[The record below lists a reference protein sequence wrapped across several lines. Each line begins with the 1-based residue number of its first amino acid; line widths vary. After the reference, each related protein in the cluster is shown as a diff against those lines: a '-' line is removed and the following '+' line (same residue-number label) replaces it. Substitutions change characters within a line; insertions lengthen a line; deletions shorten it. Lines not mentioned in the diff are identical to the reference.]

1 MLIHIVG
8 LPHNIMV
15 KRHSIIERRQLELFY
30 KANPKNAG
38 VLNHEGFYVVD
49 WAKGVATPDPYSPYD
64 DDGASLYKA
73 ELEPTIQ
80 REENESIQDYADRLT
95 QQRLEQRSIIE
106 KMYRPDMS
114 LKERAELFQKEIE
127 SYSGVNIG
135 DQWLYSMKRDDGSRG
150 YVLMRL
156 DSGNYGNYLYISTLV
171 RPQKLGARSRELPR
185 YIKQD
190 FEGKGFAGDF
200 LSWIT
205 AMSDYRQVPVLLR
218 VHPFIPSHLGPFSKE
233 GFYMRKDLEG
243 TSCEVCEYDDW
254 LDEEDM
260 SEEELYQQGLW
271 DSANG
276 TWKYGGKLR
285 LSEISGDSMKYTCE
299 LCGNYEYAPWGPTNT
314 REQLMDYYHQ
324 FGFQSAKPTKTKDF
338 DFETVVGGLDYR
350 YGNMI
355 HVPMERPKPNL
366 LMRLRLM
373 KKPVIERPKTIMSYK
388 AEYQKGTKGPCW
400 DGYTY
405 VGDTPYSKGSCV
417 KNAETFEAFTI
428 GEKATA
434 KEVYEIASSS
444 QLRGYQKWD
453 YQEYDNPKNDSLL
466 GRIMETPEWELIS
479 FNESV
484 LREKPVNFNRYLIGN
499 QGKHFSS
506 NTPIVIQDGEV
517 IDGNH
522 RLASALTHGRD
533 LLAYV
538 PTNQTWWFDDADDI
552 REWNDDLDELLR
564 SSKQKCDCLSEWCF
578 CGEMRAETK
587 PSKIKRCKTCRKE
600 GHNASQCV
608 SENVPFSK
616 GGFWEEYLQSPSYS
630 STPNKEHR
638 DNPLRFGY
646 QESDLFWDEWGSP
659 YRMKKK
665 WAKNEP
671 YGIAESANFGYG
683 KKGYPYDTGIV
694 KSKPNSPIILSE
706 IMRLG
711 AIEDFSNNLK
721 MAKTTSWGDLKKQ
734 LKGKSVVIGEVE
746 YSVPTLKD
754 AFKYLSNETILQ
766 IRVVEGEERWNDGLL
781 IISFDYE
788 GERWDFITTPTNA
801 TSQPYVEFPIEFKE
815 AFGIQNNI
823 VDAKHMKKYYP
834 HYLRWLKLTD
844 DANLRY
850 CPYGNTEQL
859 YPFDSRLPECV
870 CPLCLKDKN
879 THMAETKP
887 PKTSKGLIVYPNRM
901 AELIRDGDKQMI
913 VKDKPLDIAGKRYT
927 VVTNRKGYAYIQ
939 LGAMQTLSL
948 PKFKALK
955 DKHLITTEERV
966 KYFKGKRR
974 LYAWPVKV
982 LREFDKAYPTNAPLR
997 PQDIAPKLKT
1007 YASEERNAEKE
1018 IVY

>member
-1 MLIHIVG
+1 
-8 LPHNIMV
+8 MV

-30 KANPKNAG
+30 NANPKNAG

-49 WAKGVATPDPYSPYD
+49 WAKGVAMPDPYSPYD
-64 DDGASLYKA
+64 ADDISFYKA
-73 ELEPTIQ
+73 ETFQGEITTEPMTVYRRMDRKQYYDGLEMGYLHPMRT
-80 REENESIQDYADRLT
+80 RMDL
-95 QQRLEQRSIIE
+95 
-106 KMYRPDMS
+106 RPDE
-114 LKERAELFQKEIE
+114 KIGGTWGIGQPQIWGAKNPNI
-127 SYSGVNIG
+127 YSGLSHLSGKTAKQLFEIDIPIG
-135 DQWLYSMKRDDGSRG
+135 TRIKGG
-150 YVLMRL
+150 YDIQIL
-156 DSGNYGNYLYISTLV
+156 DSIPIENV
-171 RPQKLGARSRELPR
+171 RP
-185 YIKQD
+185 
-190 FEGKGFAGDF
+190 
-200 LSWIT
+200 
-205 AMSDYRQVPVLLR
+205 
-218 VHPFIPSHLGPFSKE
+218 
-233 GFYMRKDLEG
+233 FYMG
-243 TSCEVCEYDDW
+243 
-254 LDEEDM
+254 DEE
-260 SEEELYQQGLW
+260 E
-271 DSANG
+271 
-276 TWKYGGKLR
+276 
-285 LSEISGDSMKYTCE
+285 YTH
-299 LCGNYEYAPWGPTNT
+299 
-314 REQLMDYYHQ
+314 M
-324 FGFQSAKPTKTKDF
+324 
-338 DFETVVGGLDYR
+338 
-350 YGNMI
+350 
-355 HVPMERPKPNL
+355 
-366 LMRLRLM
+366 
-373 KKPVIERPKTIMSYK
+373 
-388 AEYQKGTKGPCW
+388 
-400 DGYTY
+400 
-405 VGDTPYSKGSCV
+405 
-417 KNAETFEAFTI
+417 
-428 GEKATA
+428 
-434 KEVYEIASSS
+434 
-444 QLRGYQKWD
+444 
-453 YQEYDNPKNDSLL
+453 
-466 GRIMETPEWELIS
+466 
-479 FNESV
+479 
-484 LREKPVNFNRYLIGN
+484 
-499 QGKHFSS
+499 
-506 NTPIVIQDGEV
+506 
-517 IDGNH
+517 
-522 RLASALTHGRD
+522 
-533 LLAYV
+533 
-538 PTNQTWWFDDADDI
+538 
-552 REWNDDLDELLR
+552 
-564 SSKQKCDCLSEWCF
+564 
-578 CGEMRAETK
+578 AETK

-630 STPNKEHR
+630 STRNKEHR

-801 TSQPYVEFPIEFKE
+801 TSQPYVEFPIDFKE

-939 LGAMQTLSL
+939 LGAMQTLTL

-955 DKHLITTEERV
+955 DKHLITPEERV

-1007 YASEERNAEKE
+1007 YASEETKAHDWELNGVGYDGETVSITCSECGHSDYAQCHIHQSEDLGKNDPKKPIIVRGKDACMNGVQEDCGECEGTGTCDPDFCYAEEGEPHCSLCKGTSICYYCE
-1018 IVY
+1018 GTGLDPDVSEGDESHRWRLYAMPHLTHRDMQGVKIICEDCGVGDVFQAFVPSECLGFQGTCLCDFCESHRIDQLEKIDYVIF

>member
-30 KANPKNAG
+30 NANPKNAG

-49 WAKGVATPDPYSPYD
+49 WAKGVAMPDPYSPYD
-64 DDGASLYKA
+64 DNDGASLYKA

-80 REENESIQDYADRLT
+80 GEITTEPMTVYRRMDWKQYYDG
-95 QQRLEQRSIIE
+95 LELGYLHPMRTRME
-106 KMYRPDMS
+106 LRPD
-114 LKERAELFQKEIE
+114 E
-127 SYSGVNIG
+127 NIG
-135 DQWLYSMKRDDGSRG
+135 GTWGRG
-150 YVLMRL
+150 QPQIWAARKPDFNSPLKHLKGKKAKQLFEIDVPIGTRIGEGHDIQLF
-156 DSGNYGNYLYISTLV
+156 DSIPIENV
-171 RPQKLGARSRELPR
+171 RP
-185 YIKQD
+185 
-190 FEGKGFAGDF
+190 
-200 LSWIT
+200 
-205 AMSDYRQVPVLLR
+205 
-218 VHPFIPSHLGPFSKE
+218 
-233 GFYMRKDLEG
+233 FYMG
-243 TSCEVCEYDDW
+243 
-254 LDEEDM
+254 DEE
-260 SEEELYQQGLW
+260 E
-271 DSANG
+271 
-276 TWKYGGKLR
+276 
-285 LSEISGDSMKYTCE
+285 YTH
-299 LCGNYEYAPWGPTNT
+299 
-314 REQLMDYYHQ
+314 M
-324 FGFQSAKPTKTKDF
+324 
-338 DFETVVGGLDYR
+338 
-350 YGNMI
+350 
-355 HVPMERPKPNL
+355 
-366 LMRLRLM
+366 
-373 KKPVIERPKTIMSYK
+373 
-388 AEYQKGTKGPCW
+388 
-400 DGYTY
+400 
-405 VGDTPYSKGSCV
+405 
-417 KNAETFEAFTI
+417 
-428 GEKATA
+428 
-434 KEVYEIASSS
+434 
-444 QLRGYQKWD
+444 
-453 YQEYDNPKNDSLL
+453 
-466 GRIMETPEWELIS
+466 
-479 FNESV
+479 
-484 LREKPVNFNRYLIGN
+484 
-499 QGKHFSS
+499 
-506 NTPIVIQDGEV
+506 
-517 IDGNH
+517 
-522 RLASALTHGRD
+522 
-533 LLAYV
+533 
-538 PTNQTWWFDDADDI
+538 
-552 REWNDDLDELLR
+552 
-564 SSKQKCDCLSEWCF
+564 
-578 CGEMRAETK
+578 AETK

-600 GHNASQCV
+600 GYNASQCV

-706 IMRLG
+706 IMRLR

-746 YSVPTLKD
+746 YSAPTLKD

-823 VDAKHMKKYYP
+823 VDAKHMKKYHP

-887 PKTSKGLIVYPNRM
+887 
-901 AELIRDGDKQMI
+901 
-913 VKDKPLDIAGKRYT
+913 
-927 VVTNRKGYAYIQ
+927 
-939 LGAMQTLSL
+939 
-948 PKFKALK
+948 
-955 DKHLITTEERV
+955 
-966 KYFKGKRR
+966 
-974 LYAWPVKV
+974 
-982 LREFDKAYPTNAPLR
+982 
-997 PQDIAPKLKT
+997 
-1007 YASEERNAEKE
+1007 
-1018 IVY
+1018 

>member
-1 MLIHIVG
+1 MNVLIHIVG
-8 LPHNIMV
+8 LPHTIMV

-30 KANPKNAG
+30 RANPKNAG

-49 WAKGVATPDPYSPYD
+49 WAKGVAMPDPYSPYDD

-80 REENESIQDYADRLT
+80 REENESIQNYADRLT

-106 KMYRPDMS
+106 KMYRPDMGQN
-114 LKERAELFQKEIE
+114 ERAELFQKEIE
-127 SYSGVNIG
+127 SYSGVNIA

-171 RPQKLGARSRELPR
+171 RPQKLGAWSRELPR

-200 LSWIT
+200 LRWLT

-218 VHPFIPSHLGPFSKE
+218 VQPFIPSYLGPFSKE

-254 LDEEDM
+254 LDDEDM

-285 LSEISGDSMKYTCE
+285 LSEIRGDSMKYTCE
-299 LCGNYEYAPWGPTNT
+299 LCENYEYAPWVATNT

-324 FGFQSAKPTKTKDF
+324 FGFQSAKPIKTKDF
-338 DFETVVGGLDYR
+338 DFEPVVGGLDYR
-350 YGNMI
+350 YRNMI
-355 HVPMERPKPNL
+355 HVPMERSKPNL

-373 KKPVIERPKTIMSYK
+373 KKPVIERPKNIMSYN
-388 AEYQKGTKGPCW
+388 AEYKKGTKGPCW

-405 VGDTPYSKGSCV
+405 VGETPYSKGSCV
-417 KNAETFEAFTI
+417 KNAETSVS
-428 GEKATA
+428 EKV
-434 KEVYEIASSS
+434 KVV
-444 QLRGYQKWD
+444 KC
-453 YQEYDNPKNDSLL
+453 K
-466 GRIMETPEWELIS
+466 
-479 FNESV
+479 V
-484 LREKPVNFNRYLIGN
+484 C
-499 QGKHFSS
+499 GKKGH
-506 NTPIVIQDGEV
+506 
-517 IDGNH
+517 
-522 RLASALTHGRD
+522 SAR
-533 LLAYV
+533 
-538 PTNQTWWFDDADDI
+538 
-552 REWNDDLDELLR
+552 
-564 SSKQKCDCLSEWCF
+564 
-578 CGEMRAETK
+578 
-587 PSKIKRCKTCRKE
+587 
-600 GHNASQCV
+600 QCV

-630 STPNKEHR
+630 STSNKENR

-671 YGIAESANFGYG
+671 YGIAEYANFGYG
-683 KKGYPYDTGIV
+683 NKEFPHVAGIV
-694 KSKPNSPIILSE
+694 KSKRNSPIVLSE
-706 IMRLG
+706 NMRLG
-711 AIEDFSNNLK
+711 AIEDFSHKVK
-721 MAKTTSWGDLKKQ
+721 MVETTSWGDLKKR
-734 LKGKSVVIGEVE
+734 LKGKYVGLGDME

-754 AFKYLSNETILQ
+754 AFKYLPNETILQ
-766 IRVVEGEERWNDGLL
+766 IRVVEGEERWNHGLL
-781 IISFDYE
+781 IISFDYD

-801 TSQPYVEFPIEFKE
+801 TPQPYVEFPIEFNE

-823 VDAKHMKKYYP
+823 VDAKHMKKYRP

-939 LGAMQTLSL
+939 LGAMQTLTL

-955 DKHLITTEERV
+955 DKHLITPEERV

-1007 YASEERNAEKE
+1007 YASEEMNAEKE

>member
-8 LPHNIMV
+8 LLHTIMV

-30 KANPKNAG
+30 NANPKNAG
-38 VLNHEGFYVVD
+38 VLNHDGFYVVD
-49 WAKGVATPDPYSPYD
+49 WAKGVAMPDPYSPYDD

-80 REENESIQDYADRLT
+80 GEITTEPMTVYRRMDWKQYYDG
-95 QQRLEQRSIIE
+95 LELGYLHPMRTRME
-106 KMYRPDMS
+106 LRPDENIGGTWGIGQPQIWVA
-114 LKERAELFQKEIE
+114 KKPNI
-127 SYSGVNIG
+127 YSGLSHLSGKNAKQLFEIDIPIG
-135 DQWLYSMKRDDGSRG
+135 TRIKGG
-150 YVLMRL
+150 YDIQLF
-156 DSGNYGNYLYISTLV
+156 DSIPIENV
-171 RPQKLGARSRELPR
+171 RPFYLG
-185 YIKQD
+185 D
-190 FEGKGFAGDF
+190 EG
-200 LSWIT
+200 
-205 AMSDYRQVPVLLR
+205 
-218 VHPFIPSHLGPFSKE
+218 
-233 GFYMRKDLEG
+233 
-243 TSCEVCEYDDW
+243 EY
-254 LDEEDM
+254 
-260 SEEELYQQGLW
+260 
-271 DSANG
+271 
-276 TWKYGGKLR
+276 
-285 LSEISGDSMKYTCE
+285 
-299 LCGNYEYAPWGPTNT
+299 
-314 REQLMDYYHQ
+314 
-324 FGFQSAKPTKTKDF
+324 
-338 DFETVVGGLDYR
+338 
-350 YGNMI
+350 
-355 HVPMERPKPNL
+355 
-366 LMRLRLM
+366 
-373 KKPVIERPKTIMSYK
+373 
-388 AEYQKGTKGPCW
+388 
-400 DGYTY
+400 
-405 VGDTPYSKGSCV
+405 
-417 KNAETFEAFTI
+417 
-428 GEKATA
+428 
-434 KEVYEIASSS
+434 
-444 QLRGYQKWD
+444 
-453 YQEYDNPKNDSLL
+453 
-466 GRIMETPEWELIS
+466 
-479 FNESV
+479 
-484 LREKPVNFNRYLIGN
+484 
-499 QGKHFSS
+499 
-506 NTPIVIQDGEV
+506 
-517 IDGNH
+517 
-522 RLASALTHGRD
+522 TH
-533 LLAYV
+533 
-538 PTNQTWWFDDADDI
+538 
-552 REWNDDLDELLR
+552 
-564 SSKQKCDCLSEWCF
+564 
-578 CGEMRAETK
+578 MAETK
-587 PSKIKRCKTCRKE
+587 PSKIKRCKTCLKE

-630 STPNKEHR
+630 STSNKENR

-671 YGIAESANFGYG
+671 YGIAEYANFGYG
-683 KKGYPYDTGIV
+683 NKEFPHVAGIV
-694 KSKPNSPIILSE
+694 KSKRNSPIVLSE
-706 IMRLG
+706 NMRLG
-711 AIEDFSNNLK
+711 AIEDFSHKVK
-721 MAKTTSWGDLKKQ
+721 MVETTSWGDLNKR
-734 LKGKSVVIGEVE
+734 LKGKYVGLGDME

-754 AFKYLSNETILQ
+754 AFKYLPNETILQ
-766 IRVVEGEERWNDGLL
+766 IRVVEGEERWNHGLL
-781 IISFDYE
+781 IISFDYD

-801 TSQPYVEFPIEFKE
+801 TPQPYVEFPIEFNE

-823 VDAKHMKKYYP
+823 VDAKHMKKYRP

-939 LGAMQTLSL
+939 LGAMQTLTL

-955 DKHLITTEERV
+955 DKHLITPEERV

-1007 YASEERNAEKE
+1007 YASEEMNAEKE

>member
-30 KANPKNAG
+30 NANPKNAG

-49 WAKGVATPDPYSPYD
+49 WAKGVAMPDPYSPYD
-64 DDGASLYKA
+64 DNDGASLYKA

-80 REENESIQDYADRLT
+80 GEITTEPMTVYRRMDWKQYYDG
-95 QQRLEQRSIIE
+95 LELGYLHPMRTRME
-106 KMYRPDMS
+106 LRPD
-114 LKERAELFQKEIE
+114 E
-127 SYSGVNIG
+127 NIG
-135 DQWLYSMKRDDGSRG
+135 GTWGRG
-150 YVLMRL
+150 QPQIWAARKPDFNSPLKHLKGKKAKQLFEIDVPIGTRIGEGHDIQLF
-156 DSGNYGNYLYISTLV
+156 DSIPIENV
-171 RPQKLGARSRELPR
+171 RP
-185 YIKQD
+185 
-190 FEGKGFAGDF
+190 
-200 LSWIT
+200 
-205 AMSDYRQVPVLLR
+205 
-218 VHPFIPSHLGPFSKE
+218 
-233 GFYMRKDLEG
+233 FYMG
-243 TSCEVCEYDDW
+243 
-254 LDEEDM
+254 DEE
-260 SEEELYQQGLW
+260 E
-271 DSANG
+271 
-276 TWKYGGKLR
+276 
-285 LSEISGDSMKYTCE
+285 YTH
-299 LCGNYEYAPWGPTNT
+299 
-314 REQLMDYYHQ
+314 M
-324 FGFQSAKPTKTKDF
+324 
-338 DFETVVGGLDYR
+338 
-350 YGNMI
+350 
-355 HVPMERPKPNL
+355 
-366 LMRLRLM
+366 
-373 KKPVIERPKTIMSYK
+373 
-388 AEYQKGTKGPCW
+388 
-400 DGYTY
+400 
-405 VGDTPYSKGSCV
+405 
-417 KNAETFEAFTI
+417 
-428 GEKATA
+428 
-434 KEVYEIASSS
+434 
-444 QLRGYQKWD
+444 
-453 YQEYDNPKNDSLL
+453 
-466 GRIMETPEWELIS
+466 
-479 FNESV
+479 
-484 LREKPVNFNRYLIGN
+484 
-499 QGKHFSS
+499 
-506 NTPIVIQDGEV
+506 
-517 IDGNH
+517 
-522 RLASALTHGRD
+522 
-533 LLAYV
+533 
-538 PTNQTWWFDDADDI
+538 
-552 REWNDDLDELLR
+552 
-564 SSKQKCDCLSEWCF
+564 
-578 CGEMRAETK
+578 AETK

-823 VDAKHMKKYYP
+823 VDAKHMKKYHP

-939 LGAMQTLSL
+939 LGAMQTLTL

-955 DKHLITTEERV
+955 DKHLITPEERV

-1007 YASEERNAEKE
+1007 YASEETKAHDWELNGVGYDGETVSITCSECGHSDYAQCHIHQLEDLGKNDPKKPIIVRGKDACMNGVQEDCGECEGTGTCDPDFCYAEEGEPHCSLCKGTSICYYCE
-1018 IVY
+1018 GTGLDPDVSEGDESHRWRLYAMPHLTHRDRQGVKIICEDCGVGDVFQAFVPSECLGFQGTCLCDFCESHRIDQLEKIDYVIF

>member
-1 MLIHIVG
+1 
-8 LPHNIMV
+8 MV

-30 KANPKNAG
+30 NANPKNAG

-49 WAKGVATPDPYSPYD
+49 WAKGVAMPDPYSPYD
-64 DDGASLYKA
+64 DEVSLYKA

-127 SYSGVNIG
+127 SYSGVNIA

-171 RPQKLGARSRELPR
+171 RPQKLGGWSRELPR

-200 LSWIT
+200 LRWLT
-205 AMSDYRQVPVLLR
+205 AMSDYRQVPVLLS
-218 VHPFIPSHLGPFSKE
+218 VQPFIPSYLGPFSKE

-254 LDEEDM
+254 LDYDNYDK
-260 SEEELYQQGLW
+260 EELYQQGLW
-271 DSANG
+271 DYNKG
-276 TWKYGGKLR
+276 KWKYGGKLR

-314 REQLMDYYHQ
+314 REQLIDYYSQ
-324 FGFQSAKPTKTKDF
+324 FGFQSAKTTKTKDF
-338 DFETVVGGLDYR
+338 DFEPVVGGLDYR
-350 YGNMI
+350 YGKMI

-366 LMRLRLM
+366 LMRLRLV
-373 KKPVIERPKTIMSYK
+373 KKPVIERPKSIMSY
-388 AEYQKGTKGPCW
+388 
-400 DGYTY
+400 
-405 VGDTPYSKGSCV
+405 
-417 KNAETFEAFTI
+417 N
-428 GEKATA
+428 
-434 KEVYEIASSS
+434 
-444 QLRGYQKWD
+444 
-453 YQEYDNPKNDSLL
+453 
-466 GRIMETPEWELIS
+466 
-479 FNESV
+479 
-484 LREKPVNFNRYLIGN
+484 
-499 QGKHFSS
+499 
-506 NTPIVIQDGEV
+506 
-517 IDGNH
+517 
-522 RLASALTHGRD
+522 
-533 LLAYV
+533 
-538 PTNQTWWFDDADDI
+538 
-552 REWNDDLDELLR
+552 
-564 SSKQKCDCLSEWCF
+564 
-578 CGEMRAETK
+578 AETK

-630 STPNKEHR
+630 STRNKEHR

-721 MAKTTSWGDLKKQ
+721 MAKTTSWGYLKKQ

-801 TSQPYVEFPIEFKE
+801 TSQPYVEFPIDFKE

-939 LGAMQTLSL
+939 LGAMQTLTL

-955 DKHLITTEERV
+955 DKHLITPEERV

-1007 YASEERNAEKE
+1007 YASEETKAHDWELNGVGYDGETVSITCSECGHSDYAQCHIHQSEDLGKNDPKKPIIVRGKDACMNGVQEDCGECEGTGTCDPDFCYAEEGEPHCSLCKGTSICYYCE
-1018 IVY
+1018 GTGLDPDVSEGDESHRWRLYAMPHLTHRDMQGVKIICEDCGVGDVFQAFVPSECLGFQGTCLCDFCESHRIDQLEKIDYVIF

>member
-1 MLIHIVG
+1 
-8 LPHNIMV
+8 MV

-30 KANPKNAG
+30 NANPKNAG

-49 WAKGVATPDPYSPYD
+49 WAKGVAMPDPYSPYD
-64 DDGASLYKA
+64 DNDGASLYKA

-80 REENESIQDYADRLT
+80 GEITTEPMTVYRRMDWKQYYDG
-95 QQRLEQRSIIE
+95 LELGYLHPMRTRME
-106 KMYRPDMS
+106 LRPD
-114 LKERAELFQKEIE
+114 E
-127 SYSGVNIG
+127 NIG
-135 DQWLYSMKRDDGSRG
+135 GTWGRG
-150 YVLMRL
+150 QPQIWAARKPDFNSPLKHLKGKKAKQLFEIDVPIGTRIGEGHDIQLF
-156 DSGNYGNYLYISTLV
+156 DSIPIENV
-171 RPQKLGARSRELPR
+171 RP
-185 YIKQD
+185 
-190 FEGKGFAGDF
+190 
-200 LSWIT
+200 
-205 AMSDYRQVPVLLR
+205 
-218 VHPFIPSHLGPFSKE
+218 
-233 GFYMRKDLEG
+233 FYMG
-243 TSCEVCEYDDW
+243 
-254 LDEEDM
+254 DEE
-260 SEEELYQQGLW
+260 E
-271 DSANG
+271 
-276 TWKYGGKLR
+276 
-285 LSEISGDSMKYTCE
+285 YTH
-299 LCGNYEYAPWGPTNT
+299 
-314 REQLMDYYHQ
+314 M
-324 FGFQSAKPTKTKDF
+324 
-338 DFETVVGGLDYR
+338 
-350 YGNMI
+350 
-355 HVPMERPKPNL
+355 
-366 LMRLRLM
+366 
-373 KKPVIERPKTIMSYK
+373 
-388 AEYQKGTKGPCW
+388 
-400 DGYTY
+400 
-405 VGDTPYSKGSCV
+405 
-417 KNAETFEAFTI
+417 
-428 GEKATA
+428 
-434 KEVYEIASSS
+434 
-444 QLRGYQKWD
+444 
-453 YQEYDNPKNDSLL
+453 
-466 GRIMETPEWELIS
+466 
-479 FNESV
+479 
-484 LREKPVNFNRYLIGN
+484 
-499 QGKHFSS
+499 
-506 NTPIVIQDGEV
+506 
-517 IDGNH
+517 
-522 RLASALTHGRD
+522 
-533 LLAYV
+533 
-538 PTNQTWWFDDADDI
+538 
-552 REWNDDLDELLR
+552 
-564 SSKQKCDCLSEWCF
+564 
-578 CGEMRAETK
+578 AETK

-823 VDAKHMKKYYP
+823 VDAKHMKKYHP

-939 LGAMQTLSL
+939 LGAMQTLTL

-955 DKHLITTEERV
+955 DKHLITPEERV

-1007 YASEERNAEKE
+1007 YASEETKAHDWELNGVGYDGETVSITCSECGHSDYAQCHIHQLEDLGKNDPKKPIIVRGKDACMNGVQEDCGECEGTGTCDPDFCYAEEGEPHCSLCKGTSICYYCE
-1018 IVY
+1018 GTGLDPDVSEGDESHRWRLYAMPHLTHRDRQGVKIICEDCGVGDVFQAFVPSECLGFQGTCLCDFCESHRIDQLEKIDYVIF

>member
-30 KANPKNAG
+30 NANPKNAG

-49 WAKGVATPDPYSPYD
+49 WAKGVAMPDPYSPYYD
-64 DDGASLYKA
+64 DDGASL
-73 ELEPTIQ
+73 
-80 REENESIQDYADRLT
+80 
-95 QQRLEQRSIIE
+95 
-106 KMYRPDMS
+106 
-114 LKERAELFQKEIE
+114 
-127 SYSGVNIG
+127 
-135 DQWLYSMKRDDGSRG
+135 
-150 YVLMRL
+150 
-156 DSGNYGNYLYISTLV
+156 
-171 RPQKLGARSRELPR
+171 
-185 YIKQD
+185 
-190 FEGKGFAGDF
+190 
-200 LSWIT
+200 
-205 AMSDYRQVPVLLR
+205 
-218 VHPFIPSHLGPFSKE
+218 
-233 GFYMRKDLEG
+233 
-243 TSCEVCEYDDW
+243 
-254 LDEEDM
+254 
-260 SEEELYQQGLW
+260 
-271 DSANG
+271 
-276 TWKYGGKLR
+276 
-285 LSEISGDSMKYTCE
+285 
-299 LCGNYEYAPWGPTNT
+299 
-314 REQLMDYYHQ
+314 
-324 FGFQSAKPTKTKDF
+324 
-338 DFETVVGGLDYR
+338 
-350 YGNMI
+350 
-355 HVPMERPKPNL
+355 
-366 LMRLRLM
+366 
-373 KKPVIERPKTIMSYK
+373 YK

-405 VGDTPYSKGSCV
+405 VGETPYSKGSCV
-417 KNAETFEAFTI
+417 KN
-428 GEKATA
+428 
-434 KEVYEIASSS
+434 
-444 QLRGYQKWD
+444 
-453 YQEYDNPKNDSLL
+453 
-466 GRIMETPEWELIS
+466 
-479 FNESV
+479 
-484 LREKPVNFNRYLIGN
+484 
-499 QGKHFSS
+499 
-506 NTPIVIQDGEV
+506 
-517 IDGNH
+517 
-522 RLASALTHGRD
+522 
-533 LLAYV
+533 
-538 PTNQTWWFDDADDI
+538 
-552 REWNDDLDELLR
+552 
-564 SSKQKCDCLSEWCF
+564 
-578 CGEMRAETK
+578 AETK

-766 IRVVEGEERWNDGLL
+766 IRVVEGEEQWNDGLL

-801 TSQPYVEFPIEFKE
+801 TSQPYVEFPIDFKE

-939 LGAMQTLSL
+939 LGAMQTLTL

-955 DKHLITTEERV
+955 DKHLITPEERV

-1007 YASEERNAEKE
+1007 YATETFEAPSYNPKYRPIINELQWNENWLANRDFLDEHYIDGGIINRSDWELIDWSNPHPAIQKRKQNLMKKERGARMRKSLYRMRQRKKESLEEMNAEKE

>member
-1 MLIHIVG
+1 MNVLIHIVG
-8 LPHNIMV
+8 LPHTIMV

-30 KANPKNAG
+30 RANPKNAG

-49 WAKGVATPDPYSPYD
+49 WAKGVAMPDPYSPYDD

-80 REENESIQDYADRLT
+80 REENESIQNYADRLT

-106 KMYRPDMS
+106 KMYRPDMGQN
-114 LKERAELFQKEIE
+114 ERAELFQKEIE
-127 SYSGVNIG
+127 SYSGVNIA

-171 RPQKLGARSRELPR
+171 RPQKLGAWSRELPR

-200 LSWIT
+200 LRWLT

-218 VHPFIPSHLGPFSKE
+218 VQPFIPSYLGPFSKE

-254 LDEEDM
+254 LDDEDM

-285 LSEISGDSMKYTCE
+285 LSEIRGDSMKYTCE
-299 LCGNYEYAPWGPTNT
+299 LCENYEYAPWVATNT

-324 FGFQSAKPTKTKDF
+324 FGFQSAKPIKTKDF
-338 DFETVVGGLDYR
+338 DFEPVVGGLDYR
-350 YGNMI
+350 YRNMI
-355 HVPMERPKPNL
+355 HVPMERSKPNL

-373 KKPVIERPKTIMSYK
+373 KKPVIERPKNIMSYN
-388 AEYQKGTKGPCW
+388 AEYKKGTKGPCW

-405 VGDTPYSKGSCV
+405 VGETPYSKGSCV
-417 KNAETFEAFTI
+417 KNAETSVS
-428 GEKATA
+428 EKV
-434 KEVYEIASSS
+434 KVV
-444 QLRGYQKWD
+444 KC
-453 YQEYDNPKNDSLL
+453 K
-466 GRIMETPEWELIS
+466 
-479 FNESV
+479 V
-484 LREKPVNFNRYLIGN
+484 C
-499 QGKHFSS
+499 GKKGH
-506 NTPIVIQDGEV
+506 
-517 IDGNH
+517 
-522 RLASALTHGRD
+522 SAR
-533 LLAYV
+533 
-538 PTNQTWWFDDADDI
+538 
-552 REWNDDLDELLR
+552 
-564 SSKQKCDCLSEWCF
+564 
-578 CGEMRAETK
+578 
-587 PSKIKRCKTCRKE
+587 
-600 GHNASQCV
+600 QCV

-630 STPNKEHR
+630 STPNKENR

-671 YGIAESANFGYG
+671 YGIAEYANFGYG
-683 KKGYPYDTGIV
+683 NKEFPHVAGIV
-694 KSKPNSPIILSE
+694 KSKRNSPIVLSE
-706 IMRLG
+706 NMRLG
-711 AIEDFSNNLK
+711 AIEDFSHKVK
-721 MAKTTSWGDLKKQ
+721 MVETTSWGDLKKR
-734 LKGKSVVIGEVE
+734 LKGKYVGLGDME

-754 AFKYLSNETILQ
+754 AFKYLPNETILQ
-766 IRVVEGEERWNDGLL
+766 IRVVEGEERWNHGLL
-781 IISFDYE
+781 IISFDYD

-801 TSQPYVEFPIEFKE
+801 TPQPYVEFPIEFNE

-823 VDAKHMKKYYP
+823 VDAKHMKKYRP

-939 LGAMQTLSL
+939 LGAMQTLTL

-955 DKHLITTEERV
+955 DKHLITPEERV

-1007 YASEERNAEKE
+1007 YASEEMNAEKE

>member
-1 MLIHIVG
+1 
-8 LPHNIMV
+8 MV

-30 KANPKNAG
+30 RANPKNAG

-49 WAKGVATPDPYSPYD
+49 WAKGIAMPDPYSPYD

-127 SYSGVNIG
+127 SYSGVNIA

-171 RPQKLGARSRELPR
+171 RPQKLGAWSRELPR

-299 LCGNYEYAPWGPTNT
+299 LCGNYESAPWGPTNT

-338 DFETVVGGLDYR
+338 DFEPVVGGLDYR

-355 HVPMERPKPNL
+355 HVPMERPKTNL

-373 KKPVIERPKTIMSYK
+373 KKPVIERPKNIMSYK
-388 AEYQKGTKGPCW
+388 AEYKKGTKGPCW

-428 GEKATA
+428 GEITTEPMTVYRRMDWKQYYDGLELGYLHPMRTRMELRPDENIGGTWGIGQPQIWGAKNPNIYSGLSHLSGKTA
-434 KEVYEIASSS
+434 KQLFEIDIPIGT
-444 QLRGYQKWD
+444 RIKGGYDIQIF
-453 YQEYDNPKNDSLL
+453 DS
-466 GRIMETPEWELIS
+466 I
-479 FNESV
+479 
-484 LREKPVNFNRYLIGN
+484 
-499 QGKHFSS
+499 
-506 NTPIVIQDGEV
+506 PI
-517 IDGNH
+517 
-522 RLASALTHGRD
+522 
-533 LLAYV
+533 
-538 PTNQTWWFDDADDI
+538 
-552 REWNDDLDELLR
+552 
-564 SSKQKCDCLSEWCF
+564 
-578 CGEMRAETK
+578 
-587 PSKIKRCKTCRKE
+587 
-600 GHNASQCV
+600 
-608 SENVPFSK
+608 ENVRPFYL
-616 GGFWEEYLQSPSYS
+616 GDEEEY
-630 STPNKEHR
+630 
-638 DNPLRFGY
+638 
-646 QESDLFWDEWGSP
+646 
-659 YRMKKK
+659 
-665 WAKNEP
+665 
-671 YGIAESANFGYG
+671 
-683 KKGYPYDTGIV
+683 
-694 KSKPNSPIILSE
+694 
-706 IMRLG
+706 
-711 AIEDFSNNLK
+711 
-721 MAKTTSWGDLKKQ
+721 
-734 LKGKSVVIGEVE
+734 
-746 YSVPTLKD
+746 
-754 AFKYLSNETILQ
+754 
-766 IRVVEGEERWNDGLL
+766 
-781 IISFDYE
+781 
-788 GERWDFITTPTNA
+788 
-801 TSQPYVEFPIEFKE
+801 
-815 AFGIQNNI
+815 
-823 VDAKHMKKYYP
+823 
-834 HYLRWLKLTD
+834 
-844 DANLRY
+844 
-850 CPYGNTEQL
+850 
-859 YPFDSRLPECV
+859 
-870 CPLCLKDKN
+870 

-939 LGAMQTLSL
+939 LGAMQTLTL

-955 DKHLITTEERV
+955 DKHLITPEERV

-1007 YASEERNAEKE
+1007 YASEETKAHDWELNGVGYDGETVSITCSECGHSDYAQCHIHQLEDLGKNDPKKPIIVRGKDACMNGVQEDCGECEGTGTCDPDFCYAGEGEPHCSLCKGTSICYYCEGTGLDPDVSEGDESHRWRLYAMPHLTHRDRQGVKIICEDCGVGDVFQAFVPSECLGFQGTCLCDFCESHRIDQLEK
-1018 IVY
+1018 IDYVIF